1 MNSISP
7 QSYDPNRL
15 ISKAISSDQAQ
26 NAQKAV
32 QKIHENLKPHIA
44 EIKNKW
50 NNISQNFSSISNMTG
65 DDFEKGTI
73 QSIKN
78 GTKVVKKILVRVNND
93 PELQENAKEV
103 AQMLGVSAY
112 EANKIILDTIV
123 QLSPQ
128 IQETLLRSIK
138 LILPALEI
146 PKRAVLG
153 VVRGALD
160 TFPPAAELY
169 NLIVTSYGLL
179 MAVGEFI
186 SKGNKALESVIDI
199 SDTSA
204 DVLARNTGNLKRILE
219 NVATMIQKV
228 AEMSEKIK
236 NEESAVTNQIGG
248 APATPNIPY
257 VAAVPLNPSLE
268 DVVNAWIRV
277 TMSPLDVID
286 PQKIVNKA
294 DAQLQDDLF
303 VLRHNIPYQ
312 VKDFEDAI
320 LVTKNFIQKKPQ
332 DAQEKR
338 FVNATR
344 VNTVNTKIPTVMA
357 RPVMPSAPPL
367 PTMTARP
374 TKPAKTVKK
383 QPKKGG
389 RKTKHKKGKHHK
401 KYLKKRN
408 KITKK
413 RALKK
418 KHRKGH
424 KTRNKRH

>member
-1 MNSISP
+1 MNSILP
-7 QSYDPNRL
+7 QRYDPNRL
-15 ISKAISSDQAQ
+15 INKAVSSDQAQ

-32 QKIHENLKPHIA
+32 QKIHENLKPHID

-50 NNISQNFSSISNMTG
+50 NNISRNFSSISNMTG
-65 DDFEKGTI
+65 DDFENGTI

-179 MAVGEFI
+179 MAVGNFT

-199 SDTSA
+199 GDASA

-257 VAAVPLNPSLE
+257 VTAVPLNPSLE

-286 PQKIVNKA
+286 TQKIVNKA

-332 DAQEKR
+332 GAQEKR

-367 PTMTARP
+367 PTTGL
-374 TKPAKTVKK
+374 AKTMKK
-383 QPKKGG
+383 PLKKGG

-401 KYLKKRN
+401 KYLKKRK

-418 KHRKGH
+418 KHQKGR